1 MKYLTLT
8 LILLFVKLSFTQVQF
23 TEGSLAD
30 VMTKAKTENKVL
42 MVDVLT
48 DWCKWCIELDNKVY
62 SKKDVGDFAN
72 ANQINYKIDAE
83 KGEGIDFAK
92 KYGVSGYPT
101 ILFLDKDGNEI
112 DRIVGY
118 IPAKDFLAT
127 IMDYNKGV
135 NTLAYL
141 KSALDKDPNNI
152 EACLKMADKQ
162 MTFGN
167 NAEAKK
173 YLLNIITQDPEN
185 KSGRKDDAEY
195 KLASMSDKETVIQ
208 NLTVF
213 IEKNPNSDVL
223 KDAMISLAE
232 SYSYLKSDAENT
244 DKIYAQLNEKF
255 PNDET
260 VSSSRG
266 QYLIARSGSIAD
278 KEKEDA
284 KFKEALLLIETAMP
298 LVAGSVNEA
307 SANYVKSK
315 LQFNLK
321 DYEAALESVNKA
333 LKIFNRKLYRDHK
346 EKIEKQLSVK

>member
-1 MKYLTLT
+1 MKT
-8 LILLFVKLSFTQVQF
+8 IFVVSLFFIQLSFSQVQF

-30 VMTKAKTENKVL
+30 VMSKAKTENKVL

-83 KGEGIDFAK
+83 KGDGIDFAK

-101 ILFLDKDGNEI
+101 ILFIDKDGNEI
-112 DRIVGY
+112 DRVVGY

-141 KSALDKDPNNI
+141 QTALAKDPENI

-162 MTFGN
+162 MTLGN
-167 NAEAKK
+167 DADAKK
-173 YLLNIITQDPEN
+173 YLQNIIDKDPEN
-185 KSGRKDDAEY
+185 KSGKKDDAEY
-195 KLASMSDKETVIQ
+195 KLASMSDKETVVQ
-208 NLTVF
+208 NLTTF
-213 IEKNPNSDVL
+213 IEKNQISDVL

-232 SYSYLKSDAENT
+232 SYAYSKNDYDNT
-244 DKIYAQLNEKF
+244 DKTYSQLAEKF
-255 PNDET
+255 PNDES

-266 QYLIARSGSIAD
+266 QYLISRAVNVAD

-284 KFKEALLLIETAMP
+284 KFKDALVWIETAMP

-321 DYEAALESVNKA
+321 DYQGALESVDKA

-346 EKIEKQLSVK
+346 EKIEKQLSSK